1 MNCFFLKRFCK
12 DQSACEKWWPGI
24 NMTQKQTGEAKE
36 DESWARGCCCIGFP
50 VAQPDYNSPWP
61 PVVTE
66 DGFHAL

>member
-1 MNCFFLKRFCK
+1 
-12 DQSACEKWWPGI
+12 
-24 NMTQKQTGEAKE
+24 MTQKQTGEAKE